1 MKFKLNES
9 FGYDQHAINA
19 SKDIIDELDAFI
31 DNLPDYE
38 HAENFISNE
47 DIIKIK
53 EVREIFSTF
62 NREYRKFA
70 KMQLKNYYDKKKDIQ
85 NA

>member
-31 DNLPDYE
+31 DNFPEYE
-38 HAENFISNE
+38 NVQNFISGENFK
-47 DIIKIK
+47 KIK
-53 EVREIFSTF
+53 EVRDIFSKF
-62 NREYRKFA
+62 NKDYLKFA
-70 KMQLKNYYDKKKDIQ
+70 KEQLKNYYDKKKDMK